1 MPYNLQLLPSHKV
14 VLAALGVMVLGE
26 FFVAYIS
33 DTASNHALLAREIPS
48 SAIERDTPLVPE
60 KADVPANECF
70 VGACGPMFPEQLLPI
85 IHESTLS
92 AGCTPSGL
100 TFSPT
105 STQSPA
111 AGSSETFNVQFSMNG
126 SYASIRETVGAL
138 LSHHAN
144 FALDDIQL
152 TRPDASSTTMKADLT
167 LSVFLPA
174 SY

>member
-1 MPYNLQLLPSHKV
+1 MLYHSHLLPLNKV
-14 VLAALGVMVLGE
+14 ALVALGIVIIGE
-26 FFVAYIS
+26 FLVAYIS
-33 DTASNHALLAREIPS
+33 DAASTFPEIPS
-48 SAIERDTPLVPE
+48 SAVERDTPPVPAT
-60 KADVPANECF
+60 ADSPANECS

-85 IHESTLS
+85 IHESTLG
-92 AGCTPSGL
+92 AGSTPSGL

-105 STQSPA
+105 SIPSPA
-111 AGSSETFNVQFSMNG
+111 AGSSRTFNVQFSMDG
-126 SYASIRETVGAL
+126 SYASIQEAVGAL

-152 TRPDASSTTMKADLT
+152 TRPDASSSLMKADLT